1 MQLALQPKAFKG
13 NKENVETVG
22 ASRHSLQSFVN
33 TLILSN
39 LIIASLTMLSSRFP
53 IRVSTCIHDGPL
65 EAHVAPGL
73 VVVHGLVGDVA
84 VVHAG
89 DVAGAEP
96 GVLGQDVAR
105 HVDSAV
111 DSLEG
116 LESHVLT

>member
-1 MQLALQPKAFKG
+1 MQLALQPKVATFKG
-13 NKENVETVG
+13 IKEIMETVG
-22 ASRHSLQSFVN
+22 ESRPFLRNFVDSFS
-33 TLILSN
+33 TLLTILSPG
-39 LIIASLTMLSSRFP
+39 FP
-53 IRVSTCIHDGPL
+53 LRVSTCIHDGPL
-65 EAHVAPGL
+65 EAHVSPGL

-96 GVLGQDVAR
+96 RVLGQDVAR

-116 LESHVLT
+116 LESQVLT

>member
-1 MQLALQPKAFKG
+1 M
-13 NKENVETVG
+13 
-22 ASRHSLQSFVN
+22 
-33 TLILSN
+33 
-39 LIIASLTMLSSRFP
+39 
-53 IRVSTCIHDGPL
+53 
-65 EAHVAPGL
+65 
-73 VVVHGLVGDVA
+73 VVHGLVGDVA

-116 LESHVLT
+116 LESQVLT